1 MRLLLLYQR
10 ELLLSNNFY
19 PRLSGVYPFLY
30 FPSTQTII
38 ISTMDNSNNEQVFH
52 SSNIANQTLAGSAA
66 DPFTLTD
73 KEKKRQE
80 KQAELNNKR
89 KQRAEAKAERRA
101 KLAELRQRLDY
112 WRKSNPLAFI
122 LSSVGVS
129 ILVLVIIVGSSWFI
143 VSQIARE
150 KAPTRTTT
158 NNNIDPTDYISVN
171 CKCAKGSQEYNELKE
186 DYEMAA
192 EREKGIISNFD
203 YKTATPFQTIEYINA
218 VIGSGYLEDAY
229 DSAGNLNTVKA
240 FDNYNQRIQSAN
252 ITNDDQKTLLELY
265 SSSIYNKAKQYNQTL
280 EKLFNYI
287 PENMPDGTKY
297 IYYSISYDA
306 YKGLGY
312 TEKADSIAK
321 LLESI
326 PYGSGSF

>member
-1 MRLLLLYQR
+1 
-10 ELLLSNNFY
+10 
-19 PRLSGVYPFLY
+19 
-30 FPSTQTII
+30 
-38 ISTMDNSNNEQVFH
+38 MDNSNNDQVFH

-80 KQAELNNKR
+80 KQVELNDKR
-89 KQRAEAKAERRA
+89 LQRAAMRAAKKAERAA
-101 KLAELRQRLDY
+101 KFAALRQRLGH
-112 WRKSNPLAFI
+112 WRKSNPLIFI
-122 LSSVGVS
+122 LSSVGAS
-129 ILVLVIIVGSSWFI
+129 ILILSRIT
-143 VSQIARE
+143 RE
-150 KAPTRTTT
+150 KATTRTV

-171 CKCAKGSQEYNELKE
+171 CRCAKGSEAYNDLKE

-192 EREKGIISNFD
+192 EREKRIIDNFD
-203 YKTATPFQTIEYINA
+203 NKTATPFQTIEFINA

-240 FDNYNQRIQSAN
+240 FDNYNQRIQTAK
-252 ITNDDQKTLLELY
+252 ITNDDQKALLELY
-265 SSSIYNKAKQYNQTL
+265 SLSIYNTAKQYNQTL

-287 PENMPDGTKY
+287 PENMFDGTKY
-297 IYYSISYDA
+297 IYYSISYEA

-321 LLESI
+321 ILESI

>member
-1 MRLLLLYQR
+1 
-10 ELLLSNNFY
+10 
-19 PRLSGVYPFLY
+19 
-30 FPSTQTII
+30 
-38 ISTMDNSNNEQVFH
+38 MDNSNNEQVFH
-52 SSNIANQTLAGSAA
+52 SSDIANQTLAGSAA

-89 KQRAEAKAERRA
+89 KQRAETRAAKKAERRA
-101 KLAELRQRLDY
+101 KLAELRQHLDH

-122 LSSVGVS
+122 LSSVGAS
-129 ILVLVIIVGSSWFI
+129 ILILAIIVSSSWFI
-143 VSQIARE
+143 VSQITRE
-150 KAPTRTTT
+150 KAPTRTTN

-171 CKCAKGSQEYNELKE
+171 CKCAKGSQEYNDLKE

-192 EREKGIISNFD
+192 EREKEIISNFD
-203 YKTATPFQTIEYINA
+203 YKTATPFQTIEFINA

-306 YKGLGY
+306 YIGLGY